1 MTGLNILKNIIS
13 SGIKNIAG
21 HTPPVRVPLPTAVE
35 NIKYLKH
42 LTNDVVE
49 LSPAARYIGE
59 EASAVRKV
67 NFFEEVVSKESEL
80 IQKYKNTTIDDI
92 LAQTKDTR
100 FFADEEANAIK
111 ESVEI
116 LGDDTPEFKAM
127 LDSLIQQKKN
137 QLNMLSCDDTNVSDT
152 IWTLM
157 SVQDDAAAGMKT
169 VIKIVNNFA
178 KDKTNLKDINAFID
192 NLANPKNSFAL
203 DEIDAL
209 EHILMKLSKNI
220 NITDNDFLSCA
231 HCILK
236 NDAQFSEFLLNDAN
250 FLKAYNAIGLKL
262 PNEDLRLMIKNFRK
276 KITPEEESAL
286 LLYKS
291 ESQKI
296 NTGEL
301 KQQAQTIESYLNR
314 QSLDE
319 AINVFRGE
327 DYGFVDSVKIGD
339 QTLGDILRA
348 SEKFS
353 EKQLKELIATKL
365 SDYQIVQNRF
375 LSTSLDPNIVES
387 GKFGSK
393 IIWNLTLPP
402 KTKAACIDM
411 HLPQNALVG
420 ETEVLVQKNSQ
431 LFIKNLQFEN
441 NKWYIDA
448 IVIQ

>member
-1 MTGLNILKNIIS
+1 
-13 SGIKNIAG
+13 
-21 HTPPVRVPLPTAVE
+21 
-35 NIKYLKH
+35 
-42 LTNDVVE
+42 
-49 LSPAARYIGE
+49 
-59 EASAVRKV
+59 
-67 NFFEEVVSKESEL
+67 
-80 IQKYKNTTIDDI
+80 
-92 LAQTKDTR
+92 
-100 FFADEEANAIK
+100 
-111 ESVEI
+111 
-116 LGDDTPEFKAM
+116 
-127 LDSLIQQKKN
+127 
-137 QLNMLSCDDTNVSDT
+137 
-152 IWTLM
+152 
-157 SVQDDAAAGMKT
+157 
-169 VIKIVNNFA
+169 
-178 KDKTNLKDINAFID
+178 
-192 NLANPKNSFAL
+192 
-203 DEIDAL
+203 
-209 EHILMKLSKNI
+209 MKLSKKI

-262 PNEDLRLMIKNFRK
+262 PNEDLRLMIKNYRQ

-411 HLPQNALVG
+411 QLPQNALVG

-431 LFIKNLQFEN
+431 LFIENLQFEN

>member
-67 NFFEEVVSKESEL
+67 NFLEEVVSKESEL

-127 LDSLIQQKKN
+127 LDSLIKQKKN
-137 QLNMLSCDDTNVSDT
+137 QFDLFSCDDTNVSDL

-157 SVQDDAAAGMKT
+157 SVQDDVAAGRKS
-169 VIKIVNNFA
+169 ILNLVNSFA
-178 KDKTNLKDINAFID
+178 KDKTDLKDINTFID
-192 NLANPKNSFAL
+192 NLVNPKNSFAL

-209 EHILMKLSKNI
+209 EPILVKLSKNI
-220 NITDNDFLSCA
+220 NITDKDFLSCG
-231 HCILK
+231 HCVLK
-236 NDAQFSEFLLNDAN
+236 NDPQFSEFLIQDVT

-262 PNEDLRLMIKNFRK
+262 HNEDLRLMIKNYRQ
-276 KITPEEESAL
+276 KITPEEESTL

-296 NTGEL
+296 NTGQL

-319 AINVFRGE
+319 EINVFRGE

-353 EKQLKELIATKL
+353 ETQLKELIATKL
-365 SDYQIVQNRF
+365 SDYQIIQNRF
-375 LSTSLDPNIVES
+375 MSTSLDPNIVES

>member
-209 EHILMKLSKNI
+209 ER
-220 NITDNDFLSCA
+220 TYF
-231 HCILK
+231 
-236 NDAQFSEFLLNDAN
+236 
-250 FLKAYNAIGLKL
+250 
-262 PNEDLRLMIKNFRK
+262 
-276 KITPEEESAL
+276 
-286 LLYKS
+286 
-291 ESQKI
+291 
-296 NTGEL
+296 
-301 KQQAQTIESYLNR
+301 
-314 QSLDE
+314 DE
-319 AINVFRGE
+319 AF
-327 DYGFVDSVKIGD
+327 
-339 QTLGDILRA
+339 
-348 SEKFS
+348 
-353 EKQLKELIATKL
+353 
-365 SDYQIVQNRF
+365 
-375 LSTSLDPNIVES
+375 
-387 GKFGSK
+387 
-393 IIWNLTLPP
+393 
-402 KTKAACIDM
+402 
-411 HLPQNALVG
+411 
-420 ETEVLVQKNSQ
+420 
-431 LFIKNLQFEN
+431 
-441 NKWYIDA
+441 
-448 IVIQ
+448 